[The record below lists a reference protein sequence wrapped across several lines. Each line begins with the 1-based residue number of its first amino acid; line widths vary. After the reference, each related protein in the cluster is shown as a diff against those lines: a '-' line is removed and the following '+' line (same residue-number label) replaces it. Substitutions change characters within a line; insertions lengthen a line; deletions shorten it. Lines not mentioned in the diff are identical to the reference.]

1 MAAAAREGTPPPI
14 IGKAGRYTVF
24 ITPPAT
30 PKTPSPSPRPL
41 GLPSGLSPSPGSTP
55 KRMEVAPTATKVP
68 SPSPQPPLPPPVQ
81 VPPLQFDGKPS
92 SSPSNSAFGFFW
104 DAVAKV
110 QDAHSRLDEY
120 LAYWL
125 GLNQSKY
132 QWALNDYYEIK
143 ATDLEAGKAKDL
155 AGKAQSM

>member
-55 KRMEVAPTATKVP
+55 KSMEVAPPTIRVP
-68 SPSPQPPLPPPVQ
+68 SASPQPPLAPPVQ

-110 QDAHSRLDEY
+110 QDGTLSLTWGAIHPPPVFLCSRL
-120 LAYWL
+120 
-125 GLNQSKY
+125 GF
-132 QWALNDYYEIK
+132 
-143 ATDLEAGKAKDL
+143 
-155 AGKAQSM
+155 